1 MHAVR
6 LAKFGVENIQVEEV
20 ADPRADQGEVLIGTE
35 AATINPADQMM
46 VGGAMA
52 SFLPPGITA
61 PYTPG
66 WDLAGRVVA
75 VGDGVDASMV
85 GSRVVG
91 FSSWIETGRGTQ
103 ASLVALPV
111 PNVAVAR
118 DGLPAAHLTTI
129 GLNGLT
135 AWRALDEL
143 NLTAGETLVIAG
155 AGGSVGGFALELATD
170 RGIRVIAAVPEGD
183 REMVLSLGASDVA
196 AREEGDIASTVR
208 AILPGG
214 ADALLDTTTS
224 LGNAGLGAIRD
235 GGQYVTTTTAP
246 DAEREIAV
254 TKIYGG
260 PDPAALATL
269 VEMTEAGRL
278 HTPVAREFD
287 VSEARAAYEEF
298 ASGPHRGR
306 IVLTF

>member
-1 MHAVR
+1 MRAVR
-6 LAKFGVENIQVEEV
+6 LAKFGVENVQVEEV
-20 ADPRADQGEVLIGTE
+20 ADPGAAPGEVLIGTE

-52 SFLPPGITA
+52 SFLPPSITP

-75 VGDGVDASMV
+75 VGEGVDSSLV

-91 FSSWIETGRGTQ
+91 FSPWIETGRGTQ

-118 DGLPAAHLTTI
+118 DGLPAAQLTTV

-135 AWRALDEL
+135 AWRAIDEL
-143 NLTAGETLVIAG
+143 SLAAAETLVIAG
-155 AGGSVGGFALELATD
+155 AGGSVGGFALELAVD

-183 REMVLSLGASDVA
+183 REYVLGLGASDVV
-196 AREEGDIASTVR
+196 ARETGDIASTVR

-224 LGNAGLGAIRD
+224 LGDTGLGAIRD
-235 GGQYVTTTTAP
+235 GGDYVTTTTP
-246 DAEREIAV
+246 PESEREITV

-260 PDPAALATL
+260 PDAAALATL
-269 VEMTEAGRL
+269 IEMTEAGRL

-298 ASGPHRGR
+298 SSGPHRGR